1 MYAAVRSERRGAAP
15 TDFGS
20 NRKRLEKARIAL
32 GWEKGPVLRNRRRA
46 LVVVESP
53 LDTFGPA
60 TYDKDAFGFSAREL
74 VPAEVPAR
82 SLYGDN
88 DPMAAPWE
96 PPNKLMQQWIR
107 ESDDRVRS
115 R

>member
-1 MYAAVRSERRGAAP
+1 MKAHRMGPFEDTFFCRTGNYEIPFHPHSPNSEKEPGGGETRP
-15 TDFGS
+15 TQIYLF
-20 NRKRLEKARIAL
+20 
-32 GWEKGPVLRNRRRA
+32 
-46 LVVVESP
+46 ESP

>member
-32 GWEKGPVLRNRRRA
+32 GWEKVPVLRNRRRA

-74 VPAEVPAR
+74 VPAENPFDPESYEALLQINEPVAR
-82 SLYGDN
+82 KSYPDAFKDVLD
-88 DPMAAPWE
+88 
-96 PPNKLMQQWIR
+96 
-107 ESDDRVRS
+107 V
-115 R
+115 